1 MKSGIPALVG
11 SCTEVENLHSEFCS
25 LQALLF
31 FQPSVAECL
40 SAVDVHHNSKKSYF
54 KAVIFLNYV
63 LLSKSRLLYT
73 VKTNALWQQKYKT
86 VHSLV

>member
-31 FQPSVAECL
+31 FQPSLTECL
-40 SAVDVHHNSKKSYF
+40 SAVDVHH
-54 KAVIFLNYV
+54 
-63 LLSKSRLLYT
+63 T
-73 VKTNALWQQKYKT
+73 
-86 VHSLV
+86 